1 MANYKKILVGFI
13 LFFLAF
19 SVKSYSEVVNK
30 VEVKGNQ
37 RITLE
42 TIIIFGDIK
51 TGENYDE
58 SDISL
63 LIKKLYETNF
73 FSNISAE
80 LINNQLIINVEENP
94 IINSIVFKG
103 EKANKYTEEINRI
116 ITLKEK
122 TSFLRNIVKSDINK
136 IREFYRYLGF
146 YFVKIDLEIEKL
158 NKNRV
163 NMIYSINKGERAKIA
178 KIYFLGDKKMRNRKL
193 RDIITSQENTFWKIF
208 SKNVYLSKER
218 VELDKRLLKR
228 YYKNKGYYEV
238 DISSSNVEYSK
249 GEGFVLTFSVN
260 AGKRYRFK
268 KISVNV
274 AKALDKS
281 AFISLQTEFNKTIG
295 KYYSEKRLTA
305 ILEKIDKLSQ
315 QKELQFINHR
325 LDETLEVDGV
335 AVIIDIFEG
344 RKFTVERINIK
355 GNNVTNDAVIR
366 SEMLIDEGDPY
377 SALLLNKSIN
387 NLKAKGIFGKVEKKI
402 LEGSSLDSKIL
413 EVKVEEKATGEIMA
427 GAGVGTDGTS
437 VMFAVKENNWLGKG
451 INLKSSLSLNAQ
463 SISGSIAMRNPNYNY
478 TGNAV
483 FSSLD
488 ISSMDKTTN
497 SGFESATTGFSFGT
511 EFEQYEGVF
520 LSPTIRAKFEKIDVQ
535 SSASD
540 KIKKMEGNYK
550 NVDFN
555 YSITLDKR
563 DQRFETT
570 SGHKISFVQSLPIV
584 QDSSSILNGLTASK
598 YFEFSE
604 DVIGALKIYGR
615 SLHGID
621 DDVRL
626 SERLFIPQRRLRGF
640 DTSKVGPKDASDWI
654 GGNFATAVGFEAKL
668 PNLLPESLKTNV
680 SAFIDTANLWGVDY
694 SDSVNDSN
702 KIRSSVGLA
711 ADVWTM
717 VGPLSFT
724 VAKAITTYDQDETE
738 TFNFRLGTSF

>member
-103 EKANKYTEEINRI
+103 EKADKYMEGINRI

-163 NMIYSINKGERAKIA
+163 NMTYSINKGERAKIA

-463 SISGSIAMRNPNYNY
+463 SISGSIAIRNPNYNY

-584 QDSSSILNGLTASK
+584 QDSSSILNGLTVSK

>member
-103 EKANKYTEEINRI
+103 EKANKYTEGINRI

-413 EVKVEEKATGEIMA
+413 EVKVAEKATGEIMA

-584 QDSSSILNGLTASK
+584 QDSSSILNGLTVSK

>member
-51 TGENYDE
+51 TGENYKE

-103 EKANKYTEEINRI
+103 EKADKYMEGINRI

-163 NMIYSINKGERAKIA
+163 NMTYSINKGERAKIA

-451 INLKSSLSLNAQ
+451 INLQSSLSLNAQ
-463 SISGSIAMRNPNYNY
+463 SISGSIALRNPNYNY

-584 QDSSSILNGLTASK
+584 QDSSSILNGLTVSK

>member
-103 EKANKYTEEINRI
+103 EKANKYTEGINRI

-463 SISGSIAMRNPNYNY
+463 SISGSIAIRNPNYNY

-497 SGFESATTGFSFGT
+497 SGYESATTGFSFGT

-584 QDSSSILNGLTASK
+584 QDSSSILNGLTVSK

-626 SERLFIPQRRLRGF
+626 SERLFMPQRRLRGF
-640 DTSKVGPKDASDWI
+640 DTSKVGPKDANDWI

>member
-103 EKANKYTEEINRI
+103 EKADKYMEGINRI

-463 SISGSIAMRNPNYNY
+463 SISGSIAIRNPNYNY

-563 DQRFETT
+563 NQRFETT

-584 QDSSSILNGLTASK
+584 QDSSSILNGLTVSK

>member
-103 EKANKYTEEINRI
+103 EKADKYMEGINRI

-163 NMIYSINKGERAKIA
+163 NMTYSINKGERAKIA

-463 SISGSIAMRNPNYNY
+463 SISGSIAIRNPNYNY

>member
-103 EKANKYTEEINRI
+103 EKANKYTEGINRI

-163 NMIYSINKGERAKIA
+163 NMTYSINKGERAKIA

-193 RDIITSQENTFWKIF
+193 SDIITSQENTFWKIF

-249 GEGFVLTFSVN
+249 GEGFVLTFSIN

-325 LDETLEVDGV
+325 LDETLEADGV

-463 SISGSIAMRNPNYNY
+463 SISGSIAIRNPNYNY

-520 LSPTIRAKFEKIDVQ
+520 LSPTISAKFEKIDVQ

-563 DQRFETT
+563 NQRFETT

-584 QDSSSILNGLTASK
+584 QDSSSILNGLTVSK

-640 DTSKVGPKDASDWI
+640 DTSKVGPKDANDWI

>member
-103 EKANKYTEEINRI
+103 EKANKYTEGINRI

-325 LDETLEVDGV
+325 LDETLEADGV

>member
-13 LFFLAF
+13 LFILAF
-19 SVKSYSEVVNK
+19 SVKSYSEMVNK

-58 SDISL
+58 IDISL

-103 EKANKYTEEINRI
+103 EKADKYREGINKI

-158 NKNRV
+158 DKNRV
-163 NMIYSINKGERAKIA
+163 NLIYSINKGEKAKIA

-193 RDIITSQENTFWKIF
+193 SDIITSQENTFWKIF

-249 GEGFVLTFSVN
+249 GEGFVLTFSIN

-268 KISVNV
+268 KISANV

-281 AFISLQTEFNKTIG
+281 AFIPLQTEFNKIIG
-295 KYYSEKRLTA
+295 KYYSEKKLTA
-305 ILEKIDKLSQ
+305 ILEKIDKLSE

-325 LDETLEVDGV
+325 LDETLEADGV
-335 AVIIDIFEG
+335 AVVIDIFEG

-387 NLKAKGIFGKVEKKI
+387 NLKARGIFGKIEKKI
-402 LEGSSLDSKIL
+402 LEGYSPDSKIL

-437 VMFAVKENNWLGKG
+437 VQFAVKENNWLGKG
-451 INLKSSLSLNAQ
+451 VNLQSSLSLNAQ
-463 SISGSIAMRNPNYNY
+463 SISGSVALRNPNYNY

-483 FSSLD
+483 FSSFD
-488 ISSMDKTTN
+488 ISSTDKTTN
-497 SGFESATTGFSFGT
+497 SGFESTTTGFSFGT

-520 LSPTIRAKFEKIDVQ
+520 LSPTINAKFEKIDVQ

-584 QDSSSILNGLTASK
+584 RDSSSILNGLTASK

-604 DVIGALKIYGR
+604 DVIGALRIYGR

-640 DTSKVGPKDASDWI
+640 DTSKVGPKDESDWI

-711 ADVWTM
+711 VDVWTM

-724 VAKAITTYDQDETE
+724 AAKAITTYDQDETE

>member
-1 MANYKKILVGFI
+1 M
-13 LFFLAF
+13 
-19 SVKSYSEVVNK
+19 
-30 VEVKGNQ
+30 
-37 RITLE
+37 
-42 TIIIFGDIK
+42 
-51 TGENYDE
+51 
-58 SDISL
+58 
-63 LIKKLYETNF
+63 
-73 FSNISAE
+73 
-80 LINNQLIINVEENP
+80 
-94 IINSIVFKG
+94 
-103 EKANKYTEEINRI
+103 
-116 ITLKEK
+116 
-122 TSFLRNIVKSDINK
+122 
-136 IREFYRYLGF
+136 
-146 YFVKIDLEIEKL
+146 
-158 NKNRV
+158 
-163 NMIYSINKGERAKIA
+163 
-178 KIYFLGDKKMRNRKL
+178 
-193 RDIITSQENTFWKIF
+193 
-208 SKNVYLSKER
+208 
-218 VELDKRLLKR
+218 
-228 YYKNKGYYEV
+228 

-325 LDETLEVDGV
+325 LDETLEADGV

-463 SISGSIAMRNPNYNY
+463 SISGSIAIRNPNYNY

-497 SGFESATTGFSFGT
+497 SGYESATTGFSFGT

-584 QDSSSILNGLTASK
+584 QDSSSILNGLTVSK

>member
-103 EKANKYTEEINRI
+103 EKANKYTEGINRI

-163 NMIYSINKGERAKIA
+163 NMTYSINKGERAKIA

-413 EVKVEEKATGEIMA
+413 EVKVAEKATGEIMA

-463 SISGSIAMRNPNYNY
+463 SISGSIAIRNPNYNY

-497 SGFESATTGFSFGT
+497 SGYESATTGFSFGT

-584 QDSSSILNGLTASK
+584 QDSSSILNGLTVSK

>member
-13 LFFLAF
+13 LFILAF
-19 SVKSYSEVVNK
+19 SVKSYSEMVNK

-58 SDISL
+58 IDISL

-103 EKANKYTEEINRI
+103 EKADKYREGINKI

-158 NKNRV
+158 DKNRV
-163 NMIYSINKGERAKIA
+163 NLIYSINKGEKAKIA

-193 RDIITSQENTFWKIF
+193 SDIITSQENTFWKIF

-249 GEGFVLTFSVN
+249 GEGFVLTFSIN

-268 KISVNV
+268 KISANV

-281 AFISLQTEFNKTIG
+281 AFIPLQTEFNKIIG
-295 KYYSEKRLTA
+295 KYYSEKKLTA
-305 ILEKIDKLSQ
+305 ILEKIDKLSE

-325 LDETLEVDGV
+325 LDETLEADGV
-335 AVIIDIFEG
+335 AVVIDIFEG

-387 NLKAKGIFGKVEKKI
+387 NLKARGIFGKIEKKI
-402 LEGSSLDSKIL
+402 LEGSSPDSKIL

-451 INLKSSLSLNAQ
+451 INLQSSISLNAQ
-463 SISGSIAMRNPNYNY
+463 SISGSIALRNPNYNY

-497 SGFESATTGFSFGT
+497 SGFESTTTGFSFGT

-520 LSPTIRAKFEKIDVQ
+520 LSPTISAKFEKIDVQ

-584 QDSSSILNGLTASK
+584 RDSSSILNGLTASK

-640 DTSKVGPKDASDWI
+640 DTSKVGPKDESDWI

-711 ADVWTM
+711 VDVWTM

-724 VAKAITTYDQDETE
+724 AAKAITTYDQDETE

>member
-163 NMIYSINKGERAKIA
+163 NMTYSINKGERAKIA

-584 QDSSSILNGLTASK
+584 QDSSSILNGLTVSK

>member
-103 EKANKYTEEINRI
+103 EKADKYMEGINRI

-325 LDETLEVDGV
+325 LDETLEADGV

-520 LSPTIRAKFEKIDVQ
+520 LSPTISAKFEKIDVQ

-584 QDSSSILNGLTASK
+584 QDSSSILNGLTVSK

>member
-163 NMIYSINKGERAKIA
+163 NMTYSINKGERAKIA

-451 INLKSSLSLNAQ
+451 INLKSTLSLNAQ

-478 TGNAV
+478 TGNAI

-488 ISSMDKTTN
+488 ISSMDKSTN

-535 SSASD
+535 SSASESD
-540 KIKKMEGNYK
+540 ITFNFQPE
-550 NVDFN
+550 NVDFG
-555 YSITLDKR
+555 YAITLDKR
-563 DQRFETT
+563 DQKFETT

-584 QDSSSILNGLTASK
+584 QDSSSILNGLTVSK

-640 DTSKVGPKDASDWI
+640 DTSKVGPKDANDWI

>member
-103 EKANKYTEEINRI
+103 EKADKYMEGINRI

-163 NMIYSINKGERAKIA
+163 NMTYSINKGERAKIA

-413 EVKVEEKATGEIMA
+413 EVKVAEKATGEIMA

-463 SISGSIAMRNPNYNY
+463 SISGSIAIRNPNYNY

-584 QDSSSILNGLTASK
+584 QDSSSILNGLTVSK

>member
-163 NMIYSINKGERAKIA
+163 NMTYSINKGERAKIA

-463 SISGSIAMRNPNYNY
+463 SISGSIAIRNPNYNY

-584 QDSSSILNGLTASK
+584 QDSSSILNGLTVSK

>member
-163 NMIYSINKGERAKIA
+163 NMTYSINKGERAKIA

-325 LDETLEVDGV
+325 LDETLEADGV

-463 SISGSIAMRNPNYNY
+463 SISGSIALRNPNYNY

-584 QDSSSILNGLTASK
+584 QDSSSILNGLTVSK

>member
-13 LFFLAF
+13 LFILAF
-19 SVKSYSEVVNK
+19 SVKSYSEMVNK

-58 SDISL
+58 IDISL

-103 EKANKYTEEINRI
+103 EKADKYREGINKI

-158 NKNRV
+158 DKNRV
-163 NMIYSINKGERAKIA
+163 NLIYSINKGEKAKIA

-193 RDIITSQENTFWKIF
+193 SDIITSQENTFWKIF

-249 GEGFVLTFSVN
+249 GEGFVLTFSIN

-268 KISVNV
+268 KISANV

-281 AFISLQTEFNKTIG
+281 AFIPLQTEFNKIIG
-295 KYYSEKRLTA
+295 KYYSEKKLTA
-305 ILEKIDKLSQ
+305 ILEKIDKLSE

-325 LDETLEVDGV
+325 LDETLEADGV
-335 AVIIDIFEG
+335 AVVIDIFEG

-387 NLKAKGIFGKVEKKI
+387 NLKARGIFGKIEKKI
-402 LEGSSLDSKIL
+402 LEGYSPDSKIL

-451 INLKSSLSLNAQ
+451 INLQSSISLNAQ
-463 SISGSIAMRNPNYNY
+463 SISGSIALRNPNYNY

-497 SGFESATTGFSFGT
+497 SGFESTTTGFSFGT

-520 LSPTIRAKFEKIDVQ
+520 LSPTINAKFEKIDVQ

-584 QDSSSILNGLTASK
+584 RDSSSILNGLTASK

-640 DTSKVGPKDASDWI
+640 DTSKVGPKDESDWI

-711 ADVWTM
+711 VDVWTM

-724 VAKAITTYDQDETE
+724 AAKAITTYDQDETE

>member
-13 LFFLAF
+13 LFILAF
-19 SVKSYSEVVNK
+19 SVKSYSEMVNK

-58 SDISL
+58 IDISL

-103 EKANKYTEEINRI
+103 EKADKYREGINKI

-158 NKNRV
+158 DKNRV
-163 NMIYSINKGERAKIA
+163 NLIYSINKGEKAKIA

-193 RDIITSQENTFWKIF
+193 SDIITSQENTFWKIF

-249 GEGFVLTFSVN
+249 GEGFVLTFSIN

-268 KISVNV
+268 KISANV

-281 AFISLQTEFNKTIG
+281 AFIPLQTEFNKIIG
-295 KYYSEKRLTA
+295 KYYSEKKLTA
-305 ILEKIDKLSQ
+305 ILEKIDKLSE

-325 LDETLEVDGV
+325 LDETLEADGV
-335 AVIIDIFEG
+335 AVVIDIFEG

-387 NLKAKGIFGKVEKKI
+387 NLKARGIFGKIEKKI
-402 LEGSSLDSKIL
+402 LEGYSPDSKIL

-451 INLKSSLSLNAQ
+451 INLQSSISLNAQ
-463 SISGSIAMRNPNYNY
+463 SISGSIALRNPNYNY

-488 ISSMDKTTN
+488 ISSTDKTTN
-497 SGFESATTGFSFGT
+497 SGFESTTTGFSFGT

-520 LSPTIRAKFEKIDVQ
+520 LSPTISAKFEKIDVQ

-584 QDSSSILNGLTASK
+584 RDSSSILNGLTASK

-604 DVIGALKIYGR
+604 DVIGALRIYGR

-640 DTSKVGPKDASDWI
+640 DTSKVGPKDESDWI

-711 ADVWTM
+711 VDVWTM

-724 VAKAITTYDQDETE
+724 AAKAITTYDQDETE

>member
-103 EKANKYTEEINRI
+103 EKANKYTEGINRI

-325 LDETLEVDGV
+325 LDETLEADGV

-413 EVKVEEKATGEIMA
+413 EVKVAEKATGEIMA

-463 SISGSIAMRNPNYNY
+463 SISGSIAIRNPNYNY

-584 QDSSSILNGLTASK
+584 QDSSSILNGLTVSK

>member
-13 LFFLAF
+13 LFILAF

-58 SDISL
+58 IDISL

-103 EKANKYTEEINRI
+103 EKADKYREGINKI

-325 LDETLEVDGV
+325 LDETLEADGV

-463 SISGSIAMRNPNYNY
+463 SISGSIAIRNPNYNY

-520 LSPTIRAKFEKIDVQ
+520 LSPTISAKFEKIDVQ

-563 DQRFETT
+563 NQRFETT

>member
-58 SDISL
+58 IDISL

-103 EKANKYTEEINRI
+103 EKADKYMEGINRI
-116 ITLKEK
+116 ITLREK

-163 NMIYSINKGERAKIA
+163 NMTYSINKGERAKIA

-325 LDETLEVDGV
+325 LDETLEADGV

-497 SGFESATTGFSFGT
+497 SGFESTTTGFSFGT

-584 QDSSSILNGLTASK
+584 QDSSSILNGLTVSK

>member
-58 SDISL
+58 IDISL

-163 NMIYSINKGERAKIA
+163 NMTYSINKGERAKIA

-451 INLKSSLSLNAQ
+451 INLKSTLSLNAQ
-463 SISGSIAMRNPNYNY
+463 SISGSIAIRNPNYNY

-497 SGFESATTGFSFGT
+497 SGYESATTGFSFGT

-584 QDSSSILNGLTASK
+584 QDSSSILNGLTVSK

>member
-103 EKANKYTEEINRI
+103 EKANKYMEGINRV

-325 LDETLEVDGV
+325 LDETLEADGV

-463 SISGSIAMRNPNYNY
+463 SISGSIAIRNPNYNY

-584 QDSSSILNGLTASK
+584 QDSSSILNGLTVSK

>member
-13 LFFLAF
+13 LFILAF

-103 EKANKYTEEINRI
+103 EKANKYTEGINRI

-163 NMIYSINKGERAKIA
+163 NMTYSINKGERAKIA

-295 KYYSEKRLTA
+295 KYYSEKKLTT

-325 LDETLEVDGV
+325 LDETLEADGV

-584 QDSSSILNGLTASK
+584 QDSSSILNGLTVSK

>member
-30 VEVKGNQ
+30 VELKGNQ

-103 EKANKYTEEINRI
+103 EKADKYMEGINRI

-413 EVKVEEKATGEIMA
+413 EVKVAEKATGEIMA

-451 INLKSSLSLNAQ
+451 INLKSTLSLNAQ

-563 DQRFETT
+563 NQRFETT

-584 QDSSSILNGLTASK
+584 QDSSSILNGLTVSK

>member
-51 TGENYDE
+51 TGENYKE

-103 EKANKYTEEINRI
+103 EKADKYMEGINRI

-193 RDIITSQENTFWKIF
+193 SDIITSQENTFWKIF

-413 EVKVEEKATGEIMA
+413 EVKVAEKATGEIMA

-463 SISGSIAMRNPNYNY
+463 SISGSIAIRNPNYNY

-488 ISSMDKTTN
+488 ISSTDKSTN
-497 SGFESATTGFSFGT
+497 SGFESTSTGFSFGT

-555 YSITLDKR
+555 YSITLDRR

-584 QDSSSILNGLTASK
+584 QDSSSILNGLTVSK

>member
-13 LFFLAF
+13 LFILAF

-58 SDISL
+58 IDISL

-413 EVKVEEKATGEIMA
+413 EVKVAEKATGEIMA

-451 INLKSSLSLNAQ
+451 INLKSTLSLNAQ
-463 SISGSIAMRNPNYNY
+463 SISGSIALRNPNYNY
-478 TGNAV
+478 TGNAL
-483 FSSLD
+483 FTSFELSST
-488 ISSMDKTTN
+488 DKTTN
-497 SGFESATTGFSFGT
+497 SGFESTTTGFSFGT
-511 EFEQYEGVF
+511 EFEQYEDVF
-520 LSPTIRAKFEKIDVQ
+520 LAPTISAKFEKIDVQ

-540 KIKKMEGNYK
+540 KIKKMDGNYK

-555 YSITLDKR
+555 YTVTLDKR
-563 DQRFETT
+563 NQKFETT

-584 QDSSSILNGLTASK
+584 QDSSSI
-598 YFEFSE
+598 FWCRCE
-604 DVIGALKIYGR
+604 
-615 SLHGID
+615 
-621 DDVRL
+621 
-626 SERLFIPQRRLRGF
+626 
-640 DTSKVGPKDASDWI
+640 
-654 GGNFATAVGFEAKL
+654 
-668 PNLLPESLKTNV
+668 
-680 SAFIDTANLWGVDY
+680 
-694 SDSVNDSN
+694 
-702 KIRSSVGLA
+702 
-711 ADVWTM
+711 
-717 VGPLSFT
+717 
-724 VAKAITTYDQDETE
+724 
-738 TFNFRLGTSF
+738 

>member
-103 EKANKYTEEINRI
+103 EKADKYMEGINRI

-325 LDETLEVDGV
+325 LDETLEADGV

-584 QDSSSILNGLTASK
+584 QDSSSILNGLTVSK

>member
-163 NMIYSINKGERAKIA
+163 NMTYSINKGERAKIA

>member
-103 EKANKYTEEINRI
+103 EKANKYTEGINRI

-163 NMIYSINKGERAKIA
+163 NLIYSINKGEKAKIA

-193 RDIITSQENTFWKIF
+193 SDIITSQENTFWKIF

-249 GEGFVLTFSVN
+249 GEGFVLTFSIN

-325 LDETLEVDGV
+325 LDETLEADGV

-463 SISGSIAMRNPNYNY
+463 SISGSIAIRNPNYNY

-520 LSPTIRAKFEKIDVQ
+520 LSPTISAKFEKIDVQ

-563 DQRFETT
+563 NQRFETT

-584 QDSSSILNGLTASK
+584 QDSSSILNGLTVSK

-621 DDVRL
+621 NDVRL

-640 DTSKVGPKDASDWI
+640 DTSKVGPKDANDWI

>member
-13 LFFLAF
+13 LFILAF
-19 SVKSYSEVVNK
+19 SVKSYSEMVNK

-58 SDISL
+58 IDISL

-103 EKANKYTEEINRI
+103 EKADKYREGINKI

-158 NKNRV
+158 DKNRV
-163 NMIYSINKGERAKIA
+163 NLIYSINKGEKAKIA

-193 RDIITSQENTFWKIF
+193 SDIITSQENTFWKIF

-249 GEGFVLTFSVN
+249 GEGFVLTFSIN

-268 KISVNV
+268 KISANV

-281 AFISLQTEFNKTIG
+281 AFIPLQTEFNKIIG
-295 KYYSEKRLTA
+295 KYYSEKKLTA
-305 ILEKIDKLSQ
+305 ILEKIDKLSE

-325 LDETLEVDGV
+325 LDETLEADGV
-335 AVIIDIFEG
+335 AVVIDIFEG

-387 NLKAKGIFGKVEKKI
+387 NLKARGIFGKIEKKI
-402 LEGSSLDSKIL
+402 LEGSSPDSKIL

-451 INLKSSLSLNAQ
+451 INLQSSISLNAQ
-463 SISGSIAMRNPNYNY
+463 SISGSIALRNPNYNY

-497 SGFESATTGFSFGT
+497 SGFESTTTGFSFGT

-520 LSPTIRAKFEKIDVQ
+520 LSPTISAKFEKIDVQ

-584 QDSSSILNGLTASK
+584 RDSSSILNGLTASK

-604 DVIGALKIYGR
+604 DVIGALRIYGR

-640 DTSKVGPKDASDWI
+640 DTSKVGPKDESDWI

-711 ADVWTM
+711 VDVWTM

-724 VAKAITTYDQDETE
+724 AAKAITTYDQDETE

>member
-13 LFFLAF
+13 LFILAF
-19 SVKSYSEVVNK
+19 SVKSYSEMVNK

-58 SDISL
+58 IDISL

-103 EKANKYTEEINRI
+103 EKADKYREGINKI

-158 NKNRV
+158 DKNRV
-163 NMIYSINKGERAKIA
+163 NLIYSINKGEKAKIA

-193 RDIITSQENTFWKIF
+193 SDIITSQENTFWKIF

-249 GEGFVLTFSVN
+249 GEGFVLTFSIN

-268 KISVNV
+268 KISANV

-281 AFISLQTEFNKTIG
+281 AFIPLQTEFNKIIG
-295 KYYSEKRLTA
+295 KYYSEKKLTA
-305 ILEKIDKLSQ
+305 ILEKIDKLSE

-325 LDETLEVDGV
+325 LDETLEADGV
-335 AVIIDIFEG
+335 AVVIDIFEG

-387 NLKAKGIFGKVEKKI
+387 NLKARGIFGKIEKKI
-402 LEGSSLDSKIL
+402 LEGYSPDSKIL

-451 INLKSSLSLNAQ
+451 INLQSSISLNAQ
-463 SISGSIAMRNPNYNY
+463 SISGSIALRNPNYNY

-497 SGFESATTGFSFGT
+497 SGFESTTTGFSFGT

-520 LSPTIRAKFEKIDVQ
+520 LSPTISAKFEKIDVQ

-584 QDSSSILNGLTASK
+584 RDSSSILNGLTASK

-604 DVIGALKIYGR
+604 DVIGALRIYGR

-640 DTSKVGPKDASDWI
+640 DTSKVGPKDESDWI

-711 ADVWTM
+711 VDVWTM

-724 VAKAITTYDQDETE
+724 AAKAITTYDQDETE

>member
-51 TGENYDE
+51 TGENYKE

-103 EKANKYTEEINRI
+103 EKADKYMEGINRI

-295 KYYSEKRLTA
+295 KYYSEKKLTT
-305 ILEKIDKLSQ
+305 ILEKIDKLSE

-325 LDETLEVDGV
+325 LDETLETDGV

-520 LSPTIRAKFEKIDVQ
+520 LSPTVSAKFEKIDVQ

-584 QDSSSILNGLTASK
+584 QDSSSILNGLTVSK

>member
-103 EKANKYTEEINRI
+103 EKADKYMEGINRI

-520 LSPTIRAKFEKIDVQ
+520 LSPTISAKFEKIDVQ

-550 NVDFN
+550 NVDFG
-555 YSITLDKR
+555 YAITLDKR

>member
-103 EKANKYTEEINRI
+103 EKADKYMEEINRI

-344 RKFTVERINIK
+344 RKFMVERINIK

-451 INLKSSLSLNAQ
+451 INLKSTLSLNAQ

-584 QDSSSILNGLTASK
+584 QDSSSILNGLTVSK

-640 DTSKVGPKDASDWI
+640 DASKVGPKDASDWI